1 MNMDEKKKILYIID
15 TEVHMED
22 FIKQNQYIDLENN
35 IVLECSPVISPFD
48 NSMRSIIL
56 TVYQHNIGKIVIVT
70 SKEKNRQKSL
80 SSLVL
85 EENQKKDLQEKIQT
99 LNYLFNYCQ
108 PEFPEANVLGLLE
121 GNSSNEI
128 MLKVIRQ
135 HPLLPS
141 DVQMTE
147 LLLDENNK
155 VMGKEKNYQ

>member
-99 LNYLFNYCQ
+99 LNYLFNYCK
-108 PEFPEANVLGLLE
+108 PEFPEANVLDWLE
-121 GNSSNEI
+121 GNSSTEN